1 MRNVTVIS
9 ILVIIFAFYP
19 ILEPLWAEAKSV
31 RSIAHGHTYKREIFL
46 FLIRA

>member
-31 RSIAHGHTYKREIFL
+31 RSAAEHAHRRERF
-46 FLIRA
+46 